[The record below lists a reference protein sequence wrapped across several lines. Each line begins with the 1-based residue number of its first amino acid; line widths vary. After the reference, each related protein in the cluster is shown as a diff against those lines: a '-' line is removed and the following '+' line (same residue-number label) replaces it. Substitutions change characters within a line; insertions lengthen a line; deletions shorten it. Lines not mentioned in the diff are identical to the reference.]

1 MVQYFDP
8 YSFQTVS
15 FQGGIMRDFLRNL
28 AILVVIFIGFMVLFP
43 DMMNQVGGLMG
54 GLGILP
60 LFIIMVIISA
70 IPKRKRR

>member
-1 MVQYFDP
+1 
-8 YSFQTVS
+8 
-15 FQGGIMRDFLRNL
+15 MRDFLRNL